1 MLRKANPVTV
11 DIGFLMAIVLT
22 IVVISLV
29 DLPIKLAEYIPQAI
43 NGMTTATS
51 ILAGVA
57 GLLITRYL
65 SVTTTIGRKIRGFF
79 YILILV
85 FVLLF
90 IAGAY
95 VALIGGEPV
104 FAFKITLAVFNICYM
119 ISISLVFHI
128 LYFTS

>member
-1 MLRKANPVTV
+1 MLRKANPVTI
-11 DIGFLMAIVLT
+11 DIGFIMAIVLT
-22 IVVISLV
+22 IVVISFV
-29 DLPIKLAEYIPQAI
+29 DLPIKLPEYIPQAI

-65 SVTTTIGRKIRGFF
+65 SVATTTGRKIRGFF
-79 YILILV
+79 YIMILV
-85 FVLLF
+85 FVLLT

-95 VALIGGEPV
+95 IALIVGEPV
-104 FAFKITLAVFNICYM
+104 FAFKITLVVFNICYM
-119 ISISLVFHI
+119 ISISIIFHI